1 MQKVYTGLL
10 KFPHAKHKKRREDQW
25 SQEKN
30 EIKIGLSHT
39 ALCRSTQKSV
49 SQTALRVDP
58 DFTAPPSLE

>member
-1 MQKVYTGLL
+1 MQSIRKGEKTNG
-10 KFPHAKHKKRREDQW
+10 AKK
-25 SQEKN
+25 KN